1 LNYDDIYTNILCGKY
16 SLEYEFGDK
25 TASTLAK
32 EIMLLQQSPNP
43 SERASLRLGES
54 LNKVSFST
62 FLNLLF
68 FSHKRVNLNVDDVDI
83 KSLLL
88 KSNKYMQEMKKAK
101 EENLG
106 G

>member
-1 LNYDDIYTNILCGKY
+1 MNYDDIYTNILCGKY

-32 EIMLLQQSPNP
+32 EIMLLQQSPNS